1 MGTTVSNP
9 GGERHRELP
18 EKASGAMAKATIRD
32 IRKAENVDFRELIGH
47 AIERARTLSG
57 LSLKEFA
64 AAVGRDERQVSR
76 WENGGENPQLH
87 AIFARPDLRQV
98 LVIALAEL
106 AEGVEVTTHIAIKR
120 TA

>member
-1 MGTTVSNP
+1 MRSSIAHDAPV
-9 GGERHRELP
+9 RQRELP
-18 EKASGAMAKATIRD
+18 EKAGAMASAHL
-32 IRKAENVDFRELIGH
+32 RKAETVDFRELIGR
-47 AIERARTLSG
+47 AIERTRTLSG

-87 AIFARPDLRQV
+87 LIFANQSLRQPLIV
-98 LVIALAEL
+98 ALAEL
-106 AEGVEVTTHIAIKR
+106 VGDSVEVTTHIAIKR

>member
-1 MGTTVSNP
+1 
-9 GGERHRELP
+9 
-18 EKASGAMAKATIRD
+18 MAKAVIRD
-32 IRKAENVDFRELIGH
+32 VRKAENLDFRELIGR
-47 AIERARTLSG
+47 AIERTRTLSG

-87 AIFARPDLRQV
+87 AIFSNPDLRQV